1 VVVRPVAQR
10 IVVPLNA
17 VGAGRR
23 SVGWAVAA
31 APYRDEPERRNIMPS
46 LNGLFAALTTWL
58 LNLITVAGG
67 FFLLIDLA
75 RHVFSTPRD
84 LRAAGIDIAVF
95 VVLLAIA
102 SQSNAIVTWA
112 SGQIR

>member
-1 VVVRPVAQR
+1 VVVQPVVWR
-10 IVVPLNA
+10 TVVPLSVA
-17 VGAGRR
+17 GAACRPA
-23 SVGWAVAA
+23 GWSADA

-95 VVLLAIA
+95 VILLAIA

-112 SGQIR
+112 SNQIR

>member
-1 VVVRPVAQR
+1 
-10 IVVPLNA
+10 
-17 VGAGRR
+17 
-23 SVGWAVAA
+23 
-31 APYRDEPERRNIMPS
+31 MPS

-95 VVLLAIA
+95 VILLAIA